1 MAGLQLAEDA
11 AVLRRIAIASL
22 LLVGCFDQPAADPA
36 LAADTTASLTGSS
49 YVTEAVVDALDAQA
63 GARHGKTWGV
73 TGSNRLAPG
82 WVVQTPPA
90 SHWGGRYQD
99 LAMPRTCT
107 SGSTC
112 DLDFGLVRCSSN
124 ADCGTSGRCAPL
136 AATVKRP
143 GDAPAQLCVGHSDAL
158 LDDIYTT
165 LTAGQTVVDLTS
177 LLPPDGRFIPA
188 IRNAIT
194 FLGNRGRPMTVRL
207 LFGAFPVQGVVNSKE
222 VLRTLT
228 RDLPRTAPIDVFVGN
243 FRSSNLPPSW
253 NHSKIVAADGRL
265 ALVGGHNLWTQHYLD
280 KNPVHD
286 LSMRLEG
293 PAAADAHRFANQLW
307 AWTCANR
314 SWLTWSTWS
323 VWANRWRAGSIDDTC
338 PGAVTPP
345 AAAPAGDATVIAVGR
360 LAWVDPNNAGNDADL
375 AIDAMLRA
383 ARETIVLSQQDLG
396 PPTVPVLGIPL
407 GSWPNAIFDELGAA
421 MARGVDVYL
430 VLSNPGAVA
439 GGLSATVAPYANGW
453 EPAEVVRRIRQRL
466 AASPVAGLPTG
477 AALDALLCDRLHVA
491 PLRFGPDDAFPDGVT
506 FPNHAKLVMVDGQ
519 AAYIG
524 SQNLYDAGLSEH
536 GYIVDD
542 AAAIAELAATYWEPL
557 WTWSAARAVSGDG
570 TCAF

>member
-1 MAGLQLAEDA
+1 LLSDPP
-11 AVLRRIAIASL
+11 VLRRIALCSL
-22 LLVGCFDQPAADPA
+22 FLIGCFDESADDSGV
-36 LAADTTASLTGSS
+36 LAAQATRPAGSS

-63 GARHGKTWGV
+63 GARFGKTWGV
-73 TGSNRLAPG
+73 TGANRLAAG
-82 WVVQTPPA
+82 WVVQTPPV
-90 SHWGGRYQD
+90 SHWGGRYRD

-107 SGSTC
+107 SGASC
-112 DLDFGLVRCSSN
+112 DADFGLVRCTTSS
-124 ADCGTSGRCAPL
+124 DCGAGGRCAPL

-143 GDAPAQLCVGHSDAL
+143 GDAAVSLCVGHSDAV
-158 LDDIYTT
+158 LDDVYRT
-165 LTAGQTVVDLTS
+165 LTAGERVVDLTS

-194 FLGNRGRPMTVRL
+194 FLGNSGRPVTVRL

-228 RDLPRTAPIDVFVGN
+228 RDLPRSAPIDVFVGN

-253 NHSKIVAADGRL
+253 NHSKIIAADGRL

-286 LSMRLEG
+286 LSMRVEG
-293 PAAADAHRFANQLW
+293 PAAADGHLFANQLW

-345 AAAPAGDATVIAVGR
+345 AAAPAGDATVIGVGR
-360 LAWVDPNNAGNDADL
+360 LAWVDPNNAGNDADI
-375 AIDAMLRA
+375 AINAMLRA
-383 ARETIVLSQQDLG
+383 ARETIALSQQDLG

-453 EPAEVVRRIRQRL
+453 TPEEVVRRVRDRL
-466 AASPVAGLPTG
+466 VERPVAGLPTG
-477 AALDALLCDRLHVA
+477 AALDALLCERLHVA
-491 PLRFGPDDAFPDGVT
+491 PLRFGPDDTFPDGVT
-506 FPNHAKLVMVDGQ
+506 FPNHAKLVMVDGR

-542 AAAIAELAATYWEPL
+542 AAAVAELVSAYWQPL
-557 WTWSAARAVSGDG
+557 WTWSSQRAVSGDG
-570 TCAF
+570 ACPL